1 MADRL
6 GRLEDY
12 WRRGYLEPG
21 AYRSGAALFADM
33 KAAGAMPMAKLDLE
47 KPNGTRA
54 IPAQMLDRTD
64 AGKRIKA
71 AWSLITEEDQA
82 LVTDFLCHDISPSQW
97 AEAKGL
103 PETEGI
109 RRLRRALGILVIV
122 YMPGENKTA

>member
-33 KAAGAMPMAKLDLE
+33 KAADALPMAKADPQN
-47 KPNGTRA
+47 PNGTRA
-54 IPAQMLDRTD
+54 IPSQMLDRTD

-71 AWSLITEEDQA
+71 AWCLIAAEDHG
-82 LVTDFLCHDISPSQW
+82 LVVDFLCRDISPSQW
-97 AEAKGL
+97 AETNGL

-109 RRLRRALGILVIV
+109 PRLRRALGILATI
-122 YMPGENKTA
+122 YMP